1 MTGYESKRAMAQDKL
16 ALPAQEPWPE
26 EPFSIRN
33 GDTTRRWSGKTE
45 NIGWLD
51 KTYAKWNKDGAELL
65 KAYAEIKRIRVTC
78 IINDGIN
85 TPPAQEK
92 NNAA

>member
-1 MTGYESKRAMAQDKL
+1 MPLKQHPTDPDKMVYASRQYDIPQLQGVTTAQ
-16 ALPAQEPWPE
+16 PEQEPTLQE
-26 EPFSIRN
+26 Q
-33 GDTTRRWSGKTE
+33 
-45 NIGWLD
+45 LD

-92 NNAA
+92 NNG

>member
-1 MTGYESKRAMAQDKL
+1 MRSWMRGLMGEAMNRSTFKQWL
-16 ALPAQEPWPE
+16 VNYGIPA
-26 EPFSIRN
+26 FN
-33 GDTTRRWSGKTE
+33 LYKE
-45 NIGWLD
+45 NIKQEL
-51 KTYAKWNKDGAELL
+51 TPQEQLNKDGAELL

-92 NNAA
+92 NNG

>member
-1 MTGYESKRAMAQDKL
+1 MTKETAQ
-16 ALPAQEPWPE
+16 PAQEPTLQE
-26 EPFSIRN
+26 Q
-33 GDTTRRWSGKTE
+33 
-45 NIGWLD
+45 LD

-85 TPPAQEK
+85 MPSLQEK
-92 NNAA
+92 NNG